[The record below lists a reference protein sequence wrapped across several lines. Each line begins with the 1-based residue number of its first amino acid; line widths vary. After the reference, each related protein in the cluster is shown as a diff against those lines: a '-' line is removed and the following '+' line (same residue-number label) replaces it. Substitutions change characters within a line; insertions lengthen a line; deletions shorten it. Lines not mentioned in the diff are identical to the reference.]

1 MQNYNNP
8 VRRKTKKKYPRFFI
22 GLSIV
27 IFSQLLLLSNLIVI
41 ATAPA
46 GRYFRECGWSNF
58 GDKIVVLMP
67 YDSEI
72 YTMDADGSNMT
83 LVVDSLPGTVSAP
96 TWAIDGNSILYTHD
110 ISGFES
116 PDGRQLDSR
125 IFLKSLIDI
134 TLIDLSLTKT
144 QAQTM
149 DLIQRIFRLWT

>member
-1 MQNYNNP
+1 
-8 VRRKTKKKYPRFFI
+8 
-22 GLSIV
+22 
-27 IFSQLLLLSNLIVI
+27 
-41 ATAPA
+41 
-46 GRYFRECGWSNF
+46 
-58 GDKIVVLMP
+58 MP

-96 TWAIDGNSILYTHD
+96 TWSIDGNSILYTHD

-125 IFLKSLIDI
+125 IFLKSLIDP